1 MRKMVCPQCKVGA
14 FYVLNGQGERLPVY
28 VSDKGEVVPKDPAAS
43 LKGMTWKRFTAY
55 AVPGTGL
62 RNVW

>member
-1 MRKMVCPQCKVGA
+1 MQGGGILCLERE
-14 FYVLNGQGERLPVY
+14 GERLPVY
-28 VSDKGEVVPKDPAAS
+28 VSDKGKVVPKDPA
-43 LKGMTWKRFTAY
+43 LLWKGMTWKRFTAY

>member
-1 MRKMVCPQCKVGA
+1 MQGGGILCLERA
-14 FYVLNGQGERLPVY
+14 GERLPVY

-43 LKGMTWKRFTAY
+43 LEGYDLKRFTAY